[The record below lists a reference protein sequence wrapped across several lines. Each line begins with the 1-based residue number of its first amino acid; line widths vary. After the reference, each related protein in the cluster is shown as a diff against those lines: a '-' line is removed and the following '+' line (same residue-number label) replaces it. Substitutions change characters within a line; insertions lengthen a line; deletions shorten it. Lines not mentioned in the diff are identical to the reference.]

1 MWFFNNFKL
10 GNFTEKTI
18 PRSMPPVRYS
28 GGADIIGRGGGDVVK
43 GCYYTSSVIIPETIE
58 SVRPEESADE
68 GVNEN
73 KRLEPLNLDAKKKK
87 KKKKK

>member
-1 MWFFNNFKL
+1 
-10 GNFTEKTI
+10 
-18 PRSMPPVRYS
+18 MPPVRYS
-28 GGADIIGRGGGDVVK
+28 GGADIIGGGGGGGELVK